1 MSEVSSRLVGEL
13 ERELEEAELGGH
25 SMSREEIEHS
35 VRRALGRTKNGSA
48 PGSDGISY
56 RLIKAI

>member
-1 MSEVSSRLVGEL
+1 MGEL

>member
-1 MSEVSSRLVGEL
+1 MPVGEL
-13 ERELEEAELGGH
+13 GHKLEVAELGGH
-25 SMSREEIEHS
+25 SMSREEIEQS
-35 VRRALGRTKNGSA
+35 VRRALGRTKNRSA